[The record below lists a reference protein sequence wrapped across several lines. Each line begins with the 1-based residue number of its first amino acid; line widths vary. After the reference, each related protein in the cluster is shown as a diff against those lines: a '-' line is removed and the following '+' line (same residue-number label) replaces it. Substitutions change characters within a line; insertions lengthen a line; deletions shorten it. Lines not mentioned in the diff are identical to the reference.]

1 MHALKSLAN
10 HEAIITKAHARFDET
25 KVPSNRQCTKL
36 HMDAGPSNRKRQKDE
51 YWDCR
56 NVLQTG
62 RCKFSAVDLD
72 KRQKLVLEDKRS
84 KLINNLLSLIDQKY
98 LDPAFSLHWHRVL
111 VNSVP
116 ELSKWKGHVTM
127 LFHEKAS
134 KLQLPIKSTKLYP
147 LASSGKNETVTT
159 ERKDAFFDFSDQMGQ
174 TESDY
179 IPRVLF
185 AGRDGLT
192 FQTMLEI
199 ERYLQFHGDYSGA
212 SSCSSRCQLSLWH
225 KLKWTDVSRIFEVH
239 WDFLLS
245 PDPSSLGHSTAKI
258 NRAAHS
264 ILKKV
269 DYYPAADL
277 AFLVL
282 DVRILNC
289 WQYVTF
295 VRSLSTFLT
304 HFEQKPFPM

>member
-1 MHALKSLAN
+1 MRN
-10 HEAIITKAHARFDET
+10 HRIGSAKKMNIGIAATY
-25 KVPSNRQCTKL
+25 CKL
-36 HMDAGPSNRKRQKDE
+36 EGVN
-51 YWDCR
+51 
-56 NVLQTG
+56 
-62 RCKFSAVDLD
+62 FSAVDLD
-72 KRQKLVLEDKRS
+72 KRRKLVLEDKRS
-84 KLINNLLSLIDQKY
+84 KLTINNLLSLIDQKY
-98 LDPAFSLHWHRVL
+98 LDPAFSLHWLRVL

-127 LFHEKAS
+127 FFHEKAS

-159 ERKDAFFDFSDQMGQ
+159 ELKDALFDFFDKPNLI
-174 TESDY
+174 TY

-199 ERYLQFHGDYSGA
+199 QRYLQFHGDYSGA

-225 KLKWTDVSRIFEVH
+225 TKWTDVSQIFEVH

-258 NRAAHS
+258 NRAAPS

-282 DVRILNC
+282 DVHILN
-289 WQYVTF
+289 W
-295 VRSLSTFLT
+295 
-304 HFEQKPFPM
+304 

>member
-25 KVPSNRQCTKL
+25 EVPSNRQCTKL

-84 KLINNLLSLIDQKY
+84 KLT
-98 LDPAFSLHWHRVL
+98 

-116 ELSKWKGHVTM
+116 EPSKWKGHVTI

-134 KLQLPIKSTKLYP
+134 KLQLPINSTKLYP

-159 ERKDAFFDFSDQMGQ
+159 ELKGAFFDFFDQMGQ

-185 AGRDGLT
+185 TGRDGLT
-192 FQTMLEI
+192 FQTMFEI
-199 ERYLQFHGDYSGA
+199 QRYLQFYGDYSGT

-225 KLKWTDVSRIFEVH
+225 TLKWTDVSRIFEVH

-258 NRAAHS
+258 NRAAPS

-282 DVRILNC
+282 DSAFSIVG
-289 WQYVTF
+289 
-295 VRSLSTFLT
+295 S
-304 HFEQKPFPM
+304 M